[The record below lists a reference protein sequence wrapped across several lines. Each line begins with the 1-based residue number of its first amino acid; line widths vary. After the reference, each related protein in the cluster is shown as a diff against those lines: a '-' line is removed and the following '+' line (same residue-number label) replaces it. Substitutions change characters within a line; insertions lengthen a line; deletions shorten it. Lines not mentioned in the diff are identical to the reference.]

1 MNFDI
6 NTYKDLLAERES
18 GNNYTTNTGNGA
30 YGKYQFLK
38 STIKGIANILN
49 EEVPSID
56 EFLHSPQL
64 QERYLDALVRD
75 SLNYISNNNLESFE
89 NVSITG
95 QGNNITALAN
105 IYGLVAGIH
114 LGGARNLKD
123 FLRNKEDKKDS
134 NGTYISDYVAL
145 FSDKFDVKKK
155 SNLDNSS
162 NNIPDAIKKKL
173 TLIIFESIE
182 SINKTNEI
190 LKKLTLLINDNGNGN
205 NKD

>member
-49 EEVPSID
+49 EEVPSVD

-64 QERYLDALVRD
+64 QERYLDTLVQD
-75 SLNYISNNNLESFE
+75 SLNYISNNNLKIFQGQLK
-89 NVSITG
+89 TG
-95 QGNNITALAN
+95 KGNEVTAN
-105 IYGLVAGIH
+105 INLYGLVAGIH
-114 LGGARNLKD
+114 LGGAKNLKEY
-123 FLRNKEDKKDS
+123 LELNIDKKDS

-190 LKKLTLLINDNGNGN
+190 LKKLTLLINDKNGN